1 MPVAQGGP
9 PPLRQMLMIGLGV
22 VMTLGTIL
30 FIVTSTGNLLGNQSS
45 LQIDAGEPVFN
56 IGPAE
61 DRAGDIARQG
71 PQFLPDPT
79 GGDREVWV
87 NHVGDDEATGWHAFR
102 VRPLAS
108 PRTCIAEWQATAAQF
123 VDSCDG
129 TVYPATG
136 EGLPQ
141 VPVTVTTEGEVSIR
155 LDTIA
160 GSDASVTD
168 SSATN
173 G

>member
-1 MPVAQGGP
+1 MPVAQGGR
-9 PPLRQMLMIGLGV
+9 PPLRQVLMIGLGV

-30 FIVTSTGNLLGNQSS
+30 FIVTSTGNLLGGQSS
-45 LQIDAGEPVFN
+45 LQVESGDAVFNLGQAGE
-56 IGPAE
+56 
-61 DRAGDIARQG
+61 RASDIAERG

-87 NHVGDDEATGWHAFR
+87 YHVGDDETTGWHAFR

-108 PRTCIAEWQATAAQF
+108 PRTCIAEWQAAATQF

-129 TVYPATG
+129 TVYPASG

-141 VPVTVTTEGEVSIR
+141 VPVTVTAEGEVSIR

-168 SSATN
+168 STPTN

>member
-1 MPVAQGGP
+1 VPVAQGGP

-45 LQIDAGEPVFN
+45 LQIESGEPVFN

-61 DRAGDIARQG
+61 DRASDIARQG

-87 NHVGDDEATGWHAFR
+87 YHAGDDETTGWHAFR

-108 PRTCIAEWQATAAQF
+108 PRTCIAEWQAAATHF

-141 VPVTVTTEGEVSIR
+141 VPVTVTTEGDVSIR

-160 GSDASVTD
+160 SSDATVTD
-168 SSATN
+168 STATN

>member
-9 PPLRQMLMIGLGV
+9 PPLRQVLMIGLGV

-45 LQIDAGEPVFN
+45 LQIESGDPVFN
-56 IGPAE
+56 LGEASE
-61 DRAGDIARQG
+61 RASDIAERG
-71 PQFLPDPT
+71 PQFLPDPS
-79 GGDREVWV
+79 GGDRDLWV
-87 NHVGDDEATGWHAFR
+87 NHVGDDESSGWYAFGA
-102 VRPLAS
+102 RPLSA
-108 PRTCIAEWQATAAQF
+108 PRTCVAEWKADARRF
-123 VDSCDG
+123 VDTCDG

-141 VPVTVTTEGEVSIR
+141 FPVTVTTEGEVSIR

-160 GSDASVTD
+160 GSDATVTD
-168 SSATN
+168 NTDTT